1 MTNLHIAQRV
11 LDRHLNRTS
20 CIKTGSLDVTV
31 DNAETVL
38 QTLLENAGNLDQ
50 LNSKLGIDLRNMT
63 KLMAE
68 LKHND
73 NIHHTGETIIEHTKW
88 VLADLEKLTE
98 GKDATTKQMLSLVA
112 LLHDVGKAYTRE
124 IQPNGKITFY
134 KHAEKSVAIAQV
146 LLAKYKDQLG
156 QTYQRILDLIR
167 LHDMFHAIANDR
179 KNQVPGATK
188 YLRRLLQESI
198 YLDKHLDE
206 LVIFAKAD
214 SARSKAAEEYLKHI
228 DDALADIA
236 LAEKLKA
243 EQEVARA
250 RQQANIQRK
259 LPEIRKLLEVE
270 APGAA
275 QALPNVSKANAI
287 LGQAKQYD
295 LIKQIRAMLGP

>member
-1 MTNLHIAQRV
+1 
-11 LDRHLNRTS
+11 
-20 CIKTGSLDVTV
+20 
-31 DNAETVL
+31 
-38 QTLLENAGNLDQ
+38 
-50 LNSKLGIDLRNMT
+50 
-63 KLMAE
+63 MAE

-146 LLAKYKDQLG
+146 LLAQYKDQLG

-167 LHDMFHAIANDR
+167 LHDMFHAIAHDR

>member
-1 MTNLHIAQRV
+1 M
-11 LDRHLNRTS
+11 
-20 CIKTGSLDVTV
+20 TV